1 MNSGALTGV
10 RPFMGTYGRDGAQG
24 SWNGNR
30 SRMSVDEI
38 RMFGYGDNYSQ
49 GAGRLF
55 NTNVLPKG
63 VSAFFTGDT
72 GNILNIGSGTMLCNS
87 GQSPMSAGIN
97 FGGNY
102 AHMTNSASNPSFVQ
116 SGCFITTTGANTSV
130 ATYTTGIAV
139 AIYLAGYAGSSIG
152 AGTHY
157 DWGTNSALS
166 IVPGSGATWT
176 VTNWWPFMAGHQITA
191 GSTVTNVNNFVANAE
206 SNGTATTT
214 AGTVTN
220 LVGFR
225 VLNPTITGTVTNNI
239 GIDVPN
245 MTGGGTTN
253 IGIRNAGTLIQ
264 TGQATFSNAS
274 TIFNYGTST
283 AGGASSASAALA
295 NGTAKQVST
304 TVDTMVYIKLSTAG
318 TAMSISVGP
327 TSTPAN
333 TIFPSAAPNTTGM
346 YTVRVPAGWYI
357 LVSGT
362 STVIQSSQYVTC

>member
-24 SWNGNR
+24 SWGGNR

-63 VSAFFTGDT
+63 VSAYFTGDT
-72 GNILNIGSGTMLCNS
+72 GNIINIGSGTMACNA
-87 GQSPMSAGIN
+87 GYSPMSAAIN
-97 FGGNY
+97 FGGTY
-102 AHMTNSASNPSFVQ
+102 SHMANSVSNPSFVQ
-116 SGCFITTTGANTSV
+116 SACFVVPQFVNTSV
-130 ATYTTGIAV
+130 ATYTTGIAAV
-139 AIYLAGYAGSSIG
+139 LYLTAFTGSSLG
-152 AGTHY
+152 TGTHY
-157 DWGTNSALS
+157 DWGTNSA
-166 IVPGSGATWT
+166 IDVFPGSGGAWT
-176 VTNWWPFMAGHQITA
+176 ATNWWPFMAGHQIRA
-191 GSTVTNVNNFVANAE
+191 GCTVTNVNNFVANAE

-239 GIDVPN
+239 GIDVPS
-245 MTGGGTTN
+245 MSGGGTN
-253 IGIRNAGTLIQ
+253 IGIRNAASLLQ
-264 TGQATFSNAS
+264 TGQATFQTAVPSFVS
-274 TIFNYGTST
+274 GTNT
-283 AGGASSASAALA
+283 AAGATTGSAALA

-304 TVDTMVYIKLSTAG
+304 TVDTMVYIKLSAAG
-318 TAMSISVGP
+318 TLMTISVGP
-327 TSTPAN
+327 TSTPAYPLWGPA
-333 TIFPSAAPNTTGM
+333 TPAITTM

-362 STVIQSSQYVTC
+362 STVISSSGYVTC

>member
-87 GQSPMSAGIN
+87 AQSPMSAGIN
-97 FGGNY
+97 FGGTY
-102 AHMTNSASNPSFVQ
+102 AHMANSAGNPSFVQ
-116 SGCFITTTGANTSV
+116 SGCFVVPQFVNTSV
-130 ATYTTGIAV
+130 ATYTTGIAAV
-139 AIYLAGYAGSSIG
+139 LYLTASTGSSLG
-152 AGTHY
+152 TGTHY
-157 DWGTNSALS
+157 DWGTNSA
-166 IVPGSGATWT
+166 IDVFPGSGGAWT
-176 VTNWWPFMAGHQITA
+176 ATNWWPFMAGHQIKA
-191 GSTVTNVNNFVANAE
+191 GCTVTNVNNFVANAE

-239 GIDVPN
+239 GIDVPS
-245 MTGGGTTN
+245 MSGGGTN

-264 TGQATFSNAS
+264 TAQATFSNAS

-283 AGGASSASAALA
+283 SGGAVSASLGLV
-295 NGTAKQVST
+295 NGTSKQVAA
-304 TVDTMVYIKLSTAG
+304 TVDAMVYIKFSTAG
-318 TAMSISVGP
+318 TAMTISVGP

-333 TIFPSAAPNTTGM
+333 TIYPSAAPNTGAM

-362 STVIQSSQYVTC
+362 STVIQSSVYVTC

>member
-24 SWNGNR
+24 SWGGNR

-63 VSAFFTGDT
+63 VSAYLTGDT
-72 GNILNIGSGTMLCNS
+72 GNIINIGSGTMLCNS
-87 GQSPMSAGIN
+87 GQSPMSAAIN
-97 FGGNY
+97 FGGTY
-102 AHMTNSASNPSFVQ
+102 SHMANSASNPSFVQ
-116 SGCFITTTGANTSV
+116 SACFVVPQFVNTSV
-130 ATYTTGIAV
+130 ATYTTGIAAV
-139 AIYLAGYAGSSIG
+139 LYLTSSTGSSLG
-152 AGTHY
+152 TGTHY
-157 DWGTNSALS
+157 DWGTNSAFD
-166 IVPGSGATWT
+166 VFPGSGGAWT
-176 VTNWWPFMAGHQITA
+176 ATNWWPFMAGHQIRA
-191 GSTVTNVNNFVANAE
+191 GCTVTNVNNFVANAE

-239 GIDVPN
+239 GIDVPS
-245 MTGGGTTN
+245 MSGGGTN
-253 IGIRNAGTLIQ
+253 IGIRNAASLLQ
-264 TGQATFSNAS
+264 TGQATFQTAVPSFVSGTNTAS
-274 TIFNYGTST
+274 
-283 AGGASSASAALA
+283 GATTASAALA

-327 TSTPAN
+327 TSTPA
-333 TIFPSAAPNTTGM
+333 TTLWGPGTPLITGM